1 MVPSNQQCTQR
12 GLATILNHSLQITFN
27 PVPSDCCWFNLC
39 LSLTWRPFLTNSVPI
54 LRQKGSAK
62 NRMRVAL
69 DWIWTKQGISSSIWN
84 TSRLQDKF
92 WKHNYQ
98 IMRQKILLRKGFII
112 FVESESVFEQSG
124 YWGQTSSVLSNR
136 GEVSVSNQLLEQTDL
151 QQFKTFKVWPKSSL
165 FCMFCFLLI
174 TDKERDVTTKAKAI
188 QGDHPHK

>member
-124 YWGQTSSVLSNR
+124 YWGQTSSVLSNKR
-136 GEVSVSNQLLEQTDL
+136 GSVSEQ
-151 QQFKTFKVWPKSSL
+151 S
-165 FCMFCFLLI
+165 
-174 TDKERDVTTKAKAI
+174 TTG
-188 QGDHPHK
+188 GDWFATV